1 MICNATFTNKTG
13 INKFFQGMLK
23 KYYHHASL
31 NGSCSILFNNILFL
45 LQTTS
50 ITLNHMLRKEGQI
63 TVIQYVVNKEGKIF
77 KKIQE

>member
-13 INKFFQGMLK
+13 INKIFQGMLK

-31 NGSCSILFNNILFL
+31 NGNCSFLFNNILFL